1 MMSVEEYAL
10 DVNKTVSEILK
21 QCKRLN
27 IEAIDGDSMLDEEAI
42 TELDNTIAQEED
54 YYKDELIEKEE
65 EKIEEIVNS
74 SKPKKQINNTNKVA
88 SSNIAN
94 KEVELA
100 MASAR
105 IDFTKKASFMGALNF
120 LNSQASI
127 ALIKNKGLIIRV

>member
-54 YYKDELIEKEE
+54 YYEDELIEKEE

-74 SKPKKQINNTNKVA
+74 SKPKKQINNTNKTSKKELA
-88 SSNIAN
+88 KKKKEMYKN
-94 KEVELA
+94 KEKLISNAPIENKNIIIYKEGMTIGDLAKELGVSPA
-100 MASAR
+100 E
-105 IDFTKKASFMGALNF
+105 
-120 LNSQASI
+120 
-127 ALIKNKGLIIRV
+127 